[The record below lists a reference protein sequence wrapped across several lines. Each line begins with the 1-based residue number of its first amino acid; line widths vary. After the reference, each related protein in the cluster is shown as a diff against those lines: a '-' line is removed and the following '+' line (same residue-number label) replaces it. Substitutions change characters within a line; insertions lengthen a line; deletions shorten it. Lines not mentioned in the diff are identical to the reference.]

1 MIWYKSVKQLWVWL
15 GIHCQLSDISMQ
27 CASVDG
33 GNNAQLYLQLHL
45 TPETITPDMPHRTL
59 RAATFPYASTSGIQ
73 DCCQQRWVVMDALS
87 WQKQSIN
94 LTAQETRTT
103 TTTSAVIG
111 ILVPNRSYPG
121 VETQEKHQSWHLQQ
135 LSGLKCA
142 RFDLFVGT
150 HSSWGQGS
158 IYATVFELQ
167 ANITE
172 TSKPPQR
179 LLFLPPQRGFAPA
192 SDKGWGE
199 DETGETG
206 ATWQISGKWIPSSE
220 GNV

>member
-1 MIWYKSVKQLWVWL
+1 MSLTGYSLPTVRYFNAE
-15 GIHCQLSDISMQ
+15 
-27 CASVDG
+27 CASVYG

-45 TPETITPDMPHRTL
+45 TPETITSDMPHWTL
-59 RAATFPYASTSGIQ
+59 RAATFPYSSTSGIQ
-73 DCCQQRWVVMDALS
+73 YCCQQRWVVMDALS

-103 TTTSAVIG
+103 TKSAVIG
-111 ILVPNRSYPG
+111 ILVPNLSYPG
-121 VETQEKHQSWHLQQ
+121 VDTRKASIMAPSAAL
-135 LSGLKCA
+135 GLKCA

-172 TSKPPQR
+172 TSKPLAPTST
-179 LLFLPPQRGFAPA
+179 LVIPPSTERFAPA
-192 SDKGWGE
+192 SDKG
-199 DETGETG
+199 
-206 ATWQISGKWIPSSE
+206 
-220 GNV
+220 